1 VAERGSERRETA
13 RRATSDGSR
22 RLALPT
28 GLSPL
33 AIAVA
38 VAALAAGALMLL
50 AEVTTVIS
58 VDLKNTSCEVIYD
71 SNPSLADNC
80 SQTGFE
86 RSSVALLLFG
96 LLTFV
101 MGSGAA
107 FGRSRPAALALIV
120 IGTIVLGFALL
131 GDLPASDDT
140 GLIGRDYEEA
150 SASPGI
156 GLWFEVAGGVL
167 AVVAGLLRVIRPDD

>member
-1 VAERGSERRETA
+1 VAEQGSERGATA
-13 RRATSDGSR
+13 RRATTDGSR
-22 RLALPT
+22 RLALPA
-28 GLSPL
+28 GVSRF

-38 VAALAAGALMLL
+38 VTALAAGVLMLL
-50 AEVTTVIS
+50 TEVMTVIR
-58 VDLKNTSCEVIYD
+58 VDLRNTSCEVIYD

-80 SQTGFE
+80 SQTGIE

-107 FGRSRPAALALIV
+107 FGRSRPAALALIA
-120 IGTIVLGFALL
+120 IGAIVLGFTLL

-140 GLIGRDYEEA
+140 GLIGRDYAEA
-150 SASPGI
+150 SASPGV
-156 GLWFEVAGGVL
+156 GLWFELAAGIL